1 MVDDPDPSP
10 VEGEP
15 DPVVPADLAPLLTEL
30 EIASAIRSAQ
40 ARHAREYA
48 LELLSIAQLARR
60 RRCDDLM
67 ARGVRGGPGVDSRA
81 RVVPELADIRED
93 FVAELALI
101 RGCTQGEAGELARE
115 AVLLTTVLE
124 PTWSELF
131 AGRIGIRQVRALVDL
146 LGDVTAPVEIGRAH
160 V

>member
-30 EIASAIRSAQ
+30 EIVSGIRSAQ
-40 ARHAREYA
+40 ARQAREYA
-48 LELLSIAQLARR
+48 LELLIIAQLARR

-93 FVAELALI
+93 FAAKLALI
-101 RGCTQGEAGELARE
+101 LGCTQGAAGELSRVAL
-115 AVLLTTVLE
+115 LLTTALE
-124 PTWSELF
+124 STRSP
-131 AGRIGIRQVRALVDL
+131 
-146 LGDVTAPVEIGRAH
+146 
-160 V
+160 